1 MSDRIG
7 IMRAGELVQVG
18 APDEIY
24 SQPAN
29 RFVSEFMGEVNVLE
43 VKRDACGLHCPSLDA
58 TFTGPDANG
67 ANANGHDGGY
77 LVIRPE
83 YLRFLAPGEI
93 ADNQVEG
100 VLYNEYALGS
110 RIQYQIRVGS
120 QVFLV
125 EKLREQ
131 RYDGKL
137 DDTVTIG
144 WDARDSMLAPE

>member
-7 IMRAGELVQVG
+7 IMRSGELVQVG

-24 SQPAN
+24 SRPAN

-43 VKRDACGLHCPSLDA
+43 VKPNGAGLHCPALGA
-58 TFTGPDANG
+58 TLQGPGNQADFA
-67 ANANGHDGGY
+67 GGY

-83 YLRFLAPGEI
+83 YLRFLAPGET
-93 ADNQVEG
+93 AENQVKG

-110 RIQYQIRVGS
+110 RIQYQVRVGD
-120 QVFLV
+120 QVFLI

-131 RYDGKL
+131 RYEGQL
-137 DDTVTIG
+137 DDAVTIG
-144 WDARDSMLAPE
+144 WEARDSVLAPE